1 MIKNFNAFK
10 KSLQDGR
17 EVYYRGKLV
26 KDVTKHP
33 ITKLEVAPVEA
44 LFDEQY
50 WFNNPDYGC
59 RTSRFWNIPRNSAD
73 LLERSKITYEITK
86 ELEMLWPHIGSD
98 CMLALRVSTNTL
110 GGVFKERYDAFAK
123 HVITNNLWL
132 ACAQIDSKGDRRF
145 RPAEQPDPDQYVHV
159 VQEKKDGIVVRG
171 AKLHTSMTAIANEIV
186 VCPGRAFKE
195 GDEDYA
201 IAFAVPPNTKGLKL
215 IMRPGIASEGA
226 KHQAEGP
233 RANWKRMGESMTVF
247 DNVFVPWERV
257 FVYKD
262 LKAASGLALLF
273 ALFHRLSAV
282 SYRTALAEHFIGM
295 GKLIAE
301 ANGVD
306 RAPHIARDITDL
318 IVYTEIQR
326 ACSRMAC
333 YECHIDKRSGV
344 AIPNNIYT
352 NAGKL
357 YSNSNYM
364 KVMNSLIDIAGGV
377 ACTAPSGEDYANKD
391 LRPLV
396 KKYMTG
402 AVSGEER
409 FKLMLLIR
417 EQIALLG
424 GEEAVIYIHAEGS
437 QEASIVELYRSYN
450 YTETKEG
457 IKKMLD
463 RMVF

>member
-1 MIKNFNAFK
+1 MIKNFSEFK
-10 KSLQDGR
+10 KSLKDGR
-17 EVYYRGKLV
+17 EVYYRGTRV
-26 KDVTKHP
+26 EDVTTHP
-33 ITKLEVAPVEA
+33 ITKLELTPVQA
-44 LFDEQY
+44 LFDEKY
-50 WFNNPDYGC
+50 WFHNPDYGC
-59 RTSRFWNIPRNSAD
+59 RTSKFWKIPRSAAD
-73 LLERSKITYEITK
+73 LLERSQITYEITK
-86 ELEMLWPHIGSD
+86 DVEMLWPHIGSD
-98 CMLALRVSTNTL
+98 CMLSLRVATNTL

-123 HVITNNLWL
+123 HVIPNNLWL
-132 ACAQIDSKGDRRF
+132 ACAQIDSKGDRRL
-145 RPAEQPDPDQYVHV
+145 RPSQQKDPDQYVHV
-159 VQEKKDGIVVRG
+159 VQERKDGIIVRG

-195 GDEDYA
+195 EDVDYA
-201 IAFAVPPNTKGLKL
+201 IAFAVPPDTKGLKL

-233 RANWKRMGESMTVF
+233 RASWKRMGESMTIF

-262 LKAASGLALLF
+262 IKAASGLALLF

-282 SYRTALAEHFIGM
+282 SYRTALAEHFIGL

-301 ANGVD
+301 ANGID
-306 RAPHIARDITDL
+306 AAPHVARDITDL

-326 ACSRMAC
+326 ACSRTAC
-333 YECHIDKRSGV
+333 YECRIDKKSGV
-344 AIPNNIYT
+344 AIPNNIFT

-357 YSNSNYM
+357 YSNTNYL
-364 KVMNSLIDIAGGV
+364 KVINSLIDIAGGV
-377 ACTAPSGEDYANKD
+377 ACTAPSGDDYANQE
-391 LRPLV
+391 LRPYIS
-396 KKYMTG
+396 KYMTG
-402 AVSGEER
+402 AVSGEDR

-424 GEEAVIYIHAEGS
+424 GEESVIYIHAEGS
-437 QEASIVELYRSYN
+437 QEASTVELYRSYD
-450 YTETKEG
+450 YTETKAA